1 MRSAFNEDHLSR
13 LLLLKEVKQWYKHH
27 MITSEQWGRIREQY
41 ASPLYHPNFAIRLL
55 LILATFLALWG
66 VTGFFFLFLDNTGE
80 KGLSVAT
87 IIYGFS
93 SFFVLNYFIT
103 RKLHYKSG
111 VNEALLYQS
120 LGFTLGG
127 LIVLLETDISP
138 SLLICF
144 IGLAFSAWRYLDLL
158 STAGATGCL
167 AAFVFMV
174 LHDAGGVFQAII
186 PFAMMALAGVVYFI
200 IRHLEKDSSRWP
212 WSDVLLVAKAL
223 SLVLIY
229 ASVNYF
235 VVRELSISMMNLQLE
250 EGEDIPFA
258 GIFYVLTCL
267 VPLVYLWF
275 GIRNRDLVLLRISL
289 LAIAFTVFTFRYYF
303 SIGHPE
309 IILTVAGA
317 ILIGIS
323 YWLFQYLKVV
333 RGGFTRD
340 ALLAEK
346 WSHVNVEAFVFS
358 QTLGGNVAPEQ
369 KFKGGGGEFGGGGA
383 TGNL

>member
-1 MRSAFNEDHLSR
+1 MRSAFNEENLHR
-13 LLLLKEVKQWYKHH
+13 LLLLKEVKKWYRHH
-27 MITSEQWGRIREQY
+27 MITGEQWDQIRERY

-55 LILATFLALWG
+55 LILATLMALWG
-66 VTGFFFLFLDNTGE
+66 VTGFFFLFLNDIGE
-80 KGLSVAT
+80 KALSVAS
-87 IIYGFS
+87 IIYGVV
-93 SFFVLNYFIT
+93 SFFVLNYFINK
-103 RKLHYKSG
+103 KLHYKSG
-111 VNEALLYQS
+111 VNEALLYHS
-120 LGFTLGG
+120 LSFTLGG

-144 IGLAFSAWRYLDLL
+144 VGLTFSAWRYLDLL

-167 AAFVFMV
+167 AGFVFML

-186 PFAMMALAGVVYFI
+186 PFAMMALAVAVYFI
-200 IRHLEKDSSRWP
+200 IRHIEKDSSRWP

-223 SLVLIY
+223 SLVLLY

-235 VVRELSISMMNLQLE
+235 VVRELSISMMNLQLA

-258 GIFYVLTCL
+258 GVFYVLTCI
-267 VPLVYLWF
+267 VPLGYLWF
-275 GIRNRDLVLLRISL
+275 GIRNRDMVLLRISL
-289 LAIAFTVFTFRYYF
+289 LAITFTVFTFRYYF
-303 SIGHPE
+303 SLGHPE
-309 IILTVAGA
+309 IILTLAGA
-317 ILIGIS
+317 ILMGIT
-323 YWLFQYLKVV
+323 YWLFQFLKVV

-346 WSHVNVEAFVFS
+346 WSHVNVEGFVFS

-369 KFKGGGGEFGGGGA
+369 KFKGGGGEFGGGGT